1 MNFVVRPAVTPGTV
15 AVTAVALS
23 LFAVPASGQ
32 SVAIGADIA
41 SRYVWRGTDFGESL
55 SVQPALTFS
64 VGGFEAGAWASYA
77 VSPGGA
83 DANENDLWFAYTRE
97 VSSAGTISVG
107 MTDYYFPA
115 PDAPDGFFDADAH
128 TFEPYFA
135 YSGPERFPVEL
146 FGGFAFSP
154 HVHESDFDGGG
165 HRDSDEGREVSLY
178 VEAGFPFA
186 VGSTEIGVHAGGV
199 AGESDFYGTSG
210 SALVNL
216 GITATRTL
224 RVTDSFSPPVSVAYI
239 LNPDDE
245 RAFLVFAVSLSP

>member
-1 MNFVVRPAVTPGTV
+1 MNFIVRPAVLPGALV
-15 AVTAVALS
+15 ATAGALA
-23 LFAVPASGQ
+23 LFAAPASSQ
-32 SVAIGADIA
+32 SVAIGADIV

-64 VGGFEAGAWASYA
+64 AGSFEAGAWASYA
-77 VSPGGA
+77 ASPGA
-83 DANENDLWFAYTRE
+83 AAVNENDLWFAYTRE

-115 PDAPDGFFDADAH
+115 PDASHGFVDMDAH

-154 HVHESDFDGGG
+154 HADESNLDGGE
-165 HRDSDEGREVSLY
+165 HHHSDKGREASLY
-178 VEAGFPFA
+178 VEASFPFA
-186 VGSTEIGVHAGGV
+186 VGNTEIGVHAGGV
-199 AGESDFYGTSG
+199 AGESDFYGTRG
-210 SALVNL
+210 GALVNL
-216 GITATRTL
+216 GITATRRL

-245 RAFLVFAVSLSP
+245 RAFLVFAMSLSP